1 MIGGF
6 RWLQARVGSFA
17 TVRPNGKPGHVRYA
31 TEVGISG
38 IAA

>member
-1 MIGGF
+1 
-6 RWLQARVGSFA
+6 LGSFA

-38 IAA
+38 FAASYCGLMALPEL